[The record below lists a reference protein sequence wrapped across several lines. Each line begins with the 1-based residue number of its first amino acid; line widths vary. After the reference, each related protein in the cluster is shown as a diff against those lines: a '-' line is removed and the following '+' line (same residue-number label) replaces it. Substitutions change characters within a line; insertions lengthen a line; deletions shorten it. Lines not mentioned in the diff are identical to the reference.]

1 MLYINLF
8 NDTNVLL
15 FTYMLVYNLSL
26 LVLFWTLFNSIL
38 TNFKTLQSFQ
48 GFSFNSFY
56 LTVTTLIIFSM
67 AGVPPFIGFFSK
79 LFILTLLVNNSFT
92 LLYALFFITLFVG
105 LFFYV
110 QNIRFLHSTNT
121 SESNFPSV
129 ETYERV
135 LPTYY
140 YTAITFTLVLVL
152 GLIYVDDLL
161 LVLVWVLI

>member
-1 MLYINLF
+1 MLYVGLF

-15 FTYMLVYNLSL
+15 FTYMVIYNFSL
-26 LVLFWTLFNSIL
+26 LILLWTLFNSIL

-48 GFSFNSFY
+48 GFSFNSFH
-56 LTVTTLIIFSM
+56 LTIITLIIFSM

-79 LFILTLLVNNSFT
+79 LFILTLLINNSFV
-92 LLYALFFITLFVG
+92 LLYALFFVTLFIG

-110 QNIRFLHSTNT
+110 QNIRFLHSTST
-121 SESNFPSV
+121 TESNFPVLMSF
-129 ETYERV
+129 ERI

-140 YTAITFTLVLVL
+140 YVAITFIITLSL

-161 LVLVWVLI
+161 LILTWLLI